1 MKEIGKEI
9 GKEIFKDI
17 PKIKYEGPKTKNNL
31 AFRYY
36 NPEEKVGKKTM
47 KEHLRFS
54 VAYWHTMTLSG
65 MDPFG
70 AATMQRPWDNETD
83 AMKIAEMRAYGMM
96 EFASKLDIPFYCFHD
111 LDIAPEADT
120 LAETNDRLD
129 TISTLLGKLM
139 KEHKIELL
147 WGTSNLFSH
156 ARFMNGAFTNPD
168 ADVFAYSA
176 AKIKKALDITKK
188 LNGKNYVFWGGRE
201 GYETLL
207 NTDMGLEQDNFARF
221 LKMVLKYAKKIG
233 FKGQF
238 LIEPKPKEPTKHQY
252 DFDAATVI
260 GFLTK
265 YGLQNDFKLNLEVNH
280 ATLAG
285 HSMQHDMQIARINKM
300 LGSLDANFGDL
311 SLGWDTDQFAT
322 DIYLSTLMMYEVL
335 KNGGIGKGGLNF
347 DAKVRRP
354 SVDTIDL
361 CYGHIS
367 SMDTFAFGLKA
378 ANSLLESGDIED
390 FIKKRYS
397 SYKKGI
403 GKNIVD
409 GKETLESLEK
419 YALAHD
425 CITPTS
431 GRQEMLEIILNKHI
445 FNTR

>member
-1 MKEIGKEI
+1 
-9 GKEIFKDI
+9 
-17 PKIKYEGPKTKNNL
+17 
-31 AFRYY
+31 
-36 NPEEKVGKKTM
+36 
-47 KEHLRFS
+47 
-54 VAYWHTMTLSG
+54 
-65 MDPFG
+65 
-70 AATMQRPWDNETD
+70 
-83 AMKIAEMRAYGMM
+83 
-96 EFASKLDIPFYCFHD
+96 
-111 LDIAPEADT
+111 
-120 LAETNDRLD
+120 
-129 TISTLLGKLM
+129 
-139 KEHKIELL
+139 
-147 WGTSNLFSH
+147 
-156 ARFMNGAFTNPD
+156 
-168 ADVFAYSA
+168 
-176 AKIKKALDITKK
+176 
-188 LNGKNYVFWGGRE
+188 
-201 GYETLL
+201 
-207 NTDMGLEQDNFARF
+207 
-221 LKMVLKYAKKIG
+221 
-233 FKGQF
+233 
-238 LIEPKPKEPTKHQY
+238 
-252 DFDAATVI
+252 
-260 GFLTK
+260 
-265 YGLQNDFKLNLEVNH
+265 
-280 ATLAG
+280 
-285 HSMQHDMQIARINKM
+285 MQHDMQIARINKM